1 MGANPDSAGAVH
13 AASATMGD
21 QQPTDEG
28 HDERLRQRVI
38 LRERRRRRQ
47 HACRGP
53 FDAVLPCPAR
63 RTAARHAAGRTDLG
77 GARRRTRRRTRG
89 RQPRAAYAARAEPG
103 GGTGE
108 EPTAVVKGRIKIED
122 RVVEKVAALAA
133 LEVTGVAA
141 LAGEVPGA
149 EAPGVKAS
157 VRDTEVSVDV
167 TVVVD
172 YGSVVMDVAKTVK
185 NNVAR
190 VVGVM
195 LGLKVTEVNVTVD
208 DVRMPGSEA

>member
-1 MGANPDSAGAVH
+1 MMSDFDNASYSANGDGGDSTRAEVRSMPFFPAPPGGPQPVMPLAAPTSAPASAPAAANPGRH
-13 AASATMGD
+13 M
-21 QQPTDEG
+21 QPA
-28 HDERLRQRVI
+28 QNPV
-38 LRERRRRRQ
+38 
-47 HACRGP
+47 
-53 FDAVLPCPAR
+53 
-63 RTAARHAAGRTDLG
+63 
-77 GARRRTRRRTRG
+77 
-89 RQPRAAYAARAEPG
+89 AEPPALDAPRKPHAS
-103 GGTGE
+103 TVRE

-208 DVRMPGSEA
+208 DVRMPGAEA

>member
-1 MGANPDSAGAVH
+1 MSDFDNASWHMQPEQNPVAEPPALDAPRKPH
-13 AASATMGD
+13 AA
-21 QQPTDEG
+21 PV
-28 HDERLRQRVI
+28 R
-38 LRERRRRRQ
+38 
-47 HACRGP
+47 
-53 FDAVLPCPAR
+53 
-63 RTAARHAAGRTDLG
+63 
-77 GARRRTRRRTRG
+77 
-89 RQPRAAYAARAEPG
+89 
-103 GGTGE
+103 E

-157 VRDTEVSVDV
+157 VRDTEVSVEV

-208 DVRMPGSEA
+208 DVRMPGAEA

>member
-1 MGANPDSAGAVH
+1 MSDFDNASYSANGDGGDSTRAEVRSMPFFPAPPGGPQPVMPLAAPTLAAPAPAPAAANPGRH
-13 AASATMGD
+13 M
-21 QQPTDEG
+21 QPE
-28 HDERLRQRVI
+28 QNPV
-38 LRERRRRRQ
+38 
-47 HACRGP
+47 
-53 FDAVLPCPAR
+53 
-63 RTAARHAAGRTDLG
+63 
-77 GARRRTRRRTRG
+77 
-89 RQPRAAYAARAEPG
+89 AEPPAL
-103 GGTGE
+103 E
-108 EPTAVVKGRIKIED
+108 APRKPEPTAVVKGRIKIED

-208 DVRMPGSEA
+208 DVRMPGAQA